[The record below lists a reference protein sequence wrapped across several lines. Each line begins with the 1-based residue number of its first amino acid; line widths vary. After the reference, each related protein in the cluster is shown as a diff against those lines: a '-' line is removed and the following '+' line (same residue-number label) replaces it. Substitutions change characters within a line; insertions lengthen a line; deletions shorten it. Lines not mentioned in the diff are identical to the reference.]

1 MINEVMREI
10 AWKTFK
16 IVMILA
22 VIAIAI
28 GVLIGYFIF

>member
-16 IVMILA
+16 VVIVLLI
-22 VIAIAI
+22 ICIII
-28 GVLIGYFIF
+28 GILIGKLIL